1 MGIKV
6 RIKVLPKAKKGLEA
20 RTSGLE
26 VRMKAG
32 LGYNAN
38 QLNWPVMAGEFSAPD
53 VKVNSTL
60 RAVPREEANLEAEKG
75 ETAVTDLNGDG
86 IPEHYKIGGKRHYD
100 GGTPLYLPDNSFI
113 FSRDR
118 KMKIKDPEI
127 LKQFGMAANK
137 GGYTPADIAKKY
149 DINKFRQ
156 ILGDKDTDDLQRK
169 SAEAM
174 IASYNMKLGKLAL
187 VQEAMKGF
195 PQGIP
200 AIAMPYIQASGI
212 DPASF
217 IKAEPQESE
226 EETVPEYMTEA
237 QPEQEGEESV
247 ARYGA
252 NVVSQMSSRKM
263 GGDTRRVKVSFPKYQ
278 TGGTKTEAETTK
290 PVSSATKYETEED
303 IYEDPDYKTKVK
315 SGDAYIKGT
324 DGKYRRVTYVPPQP
338 PKEAYD
344 ENLGKYKDNYAYLY
358 AEMADPNVQQA
369 LFNNFQKHIS
379 KVKNP
384 DTKAALEKRTKEEVV
399 SDFLKMQKH
408 NYTLQAKDV
417 DFRTDEWKNQ
427 NNPNGSP
434 QKTYEKYITESG
446 LTPLNA
452 IETASA
458 QAAYAGLVDASKDSN
473 SKELF
478 KGVIPIMKGKAD
490 EKYLESTGRVSAP
503 DSIYGDTTAGEL
515 AHATGIVAAGDE
527 YTEPATSTGV
537 NYKHLEKK
545 PIYTG
550 KPAFWAQDAIKTL
563 GAVGDFARIKKRLP
577 WQATPGVFLPEPT
590 FYDPTRELAAGQEQA
605 NALTQGLA
613 AFSGP
618 QALSSRAS
626 QIQGSAAQQAAN
638 TLGRY
643 ANLNVGVADKFELT
657 RTGILNQAAQQK
669 AGLATQLYND
679 TVRANEAFD
688 STRNMARQN
697 MRQSFI
703 DALTNRANTYNLN
716 TLYPQYAVDPTTGGM
731 IDFTHGAGITPE
743 KDTTPDVG
751 TIYQDLY
758 DKYPTMRKN
767 PEYLWKAAQNMAG
780 MKGSDTDLSSV
791 LSQMGYAKTT

>member
-6 RIKVLPKAKKGLEA
+6 RIKVLPKAK
-20 RTSGLE
+20 SGLD

-127 LKQFGMAANK
+127 LKQFGMAASK
-137 GGYTPADIAKKY
+137 AGYTPADVAKKY

-187 VQEAMKGF
+187 VQEAIKGF

-217 IKAEPQESE
+217 IKAEPQEGE
-226 EETVPEYMTEA
+226 EETVPQDMTEA

-263 GGDTRRVKVSFPKYQ
+263 GGDTRRVKVTFPKYQ
-278 TGGTKTEAETTK
+278 TGGAKTVAA
-290 PVSSATKYETEED
+290 PATAKALSTGVKYETIKD
-303 IYEDPDYKTKVK
+303 LYEDPEWQENVK
-315 SGDAYIKGT
+315 SGNAYIKGQ
-324 DGKYRRVTYVPPQP
+324 DGKYRRANYVSPQP
-338 PKEAYD
+338 PKEAFD
-344 ENLGKYKDNYAYLY
+344 ESLGNYKDEYAYLY
-358 AEMADPNVQQA
+358 AEMADPGVQKA
-369 LFNNFQKHIS
+369 LYDNFKSHIS
-379 KVKNP
+379 KVKDP
-384 DTKAALEKRTKEEVV
+384 ATKAALEKRTKEEVV

-408 NYTLQAKDV
+408 NYTLQAKNV
-417 DFRTDEWKNQ
+417 DFKTDEWKNK
-427 NNPNGSP
+427 NNPNGSA

-452 IETASA
+452 VETASA
-458 QAAYAGLVDASKDSN
+458 QAAYAGFVDASKDPK

-478 KGVIPIMKGKAD
+478 KGMVPVMKGEAD
-490 EKYLESTGRVSAP
+490 EKYLDNSTQVSAP
-503 DSIYGDTTAGEL
+503 DSVYGDTTAGEYAQAPGVIL
-515 AHATGIVAAGDE
+515 GDE
-527 YTEPATSTGV
+527 YKEEPEPEADVEVTS
-537 NYKHLEKK
+537 KHLGDK
-545 PIYTG
+545 PAYTG
-550 KPAFWAQDAIKTL
+550 RPAFWAQDAIKTL

-657 RTGILNQAAQQK
+657 RSGILNQAAQQK
-669 AGLATQLYND
+669 AGLATQLFQD
-679 TVRANEAFD
+679 TIKANENFD
-688 STRNMARQN
+688 ATRNMARQN

-716 TLYPQYAVDPTTGGM
+716 SLYPQYAVNPTNAGM
-731 IDFTHGAGITPE
+731 IDFTHGARVNPE
-743 KDTTPDVG
+743 KDDTPSVS
-751 TIYQDLY
+751 TIFNKLLEDN
-758 DKYPTMRKN
+758 PTMRKH
-767 PEYLWKAAQNMAG
+767 PEYLWKTAQSMAG
-780 MKGSDTDLSSV
+780 MKGDDTDLSSV
-791 LSQMGYAKTT
+791 LSQMGYAKSAG

>member
-6 RIKVLPKAKKGLEA
+6 RIKVLPKAK
-20 RTSGLE
+20 SGLD

-137 GGYTPADIAKKY
+137 AGYTPADIAKKY

-217 IKAEPQESE
+217 IKAEPQEGE
-226 EETVPEYMTEA
+226 EETVPEDMTEA

-263 GGDTRRVKVSFPKYQ
+263 GGDTRRVKVTFPKYQ
-278 TGGTKTEAETTK
+278 TGGAKTVAA
-290 PVSSATKYETEED
+290 PATAKALSTGVKYETIKD
-303 IYEDPDYKTKVK
+303 LYEDPEWQENVK
-315 SGDAYIKGT
+315 SGNAYIKGK
-324 DGKYRRVTYVPPQP
+324 DGKYRRANYVSAQP
-338 PKEAYD
+338 SKEAFD
-344 ENLGKYKDNYAYLY
+344 ENLGDYKDEYAYLY
-358 AEMADPNVQQA
+358 AEMAEPGVQDA
-369 LFNNFQKHIS
+369 LYNNFKNHIS
-379 KVKNP
+379 KVKDP
-384 DTKAALEKRTKEEVV
+384 ATKAALQKRTKEEVV

-408 NYTLQAKDV
+408 NYTLQAKNV
-417 DFRTDEWKNQ
+417 DFRTDEWKNK
-427 NNPNGSP
+427 NNPNGSA
-434 QKTYEKYITESG
+434 QKTYEKYITKSG

-452 IETASA
+452 VETASA
-458 QAAYAGLVDASKDSN
+458 QAAYAGFVDASKDPK

-478 KGVIPIMKGKAD
+478 KGMVPVMKGEAD
-490 EKYLESTGRVSAP
+490 EKYLDNSTQVSAP
-503 DSIYGDTTAGEL
+503 DSVYGDTTAGEYAQAPGVIL
-515 AHATGIVAAGDE
+515 GDE
-527 YTEPATSTGV
+527 YVEPEEEEADVEVTS
-537 NYKHLEKK
+537 KHLGDK
-545 PIYTG
+545 PVYTG
-550 KPAFWAQDAIKTL
+550 RPAFWAQDAIKTL

-577 WQATPGVFLPEPT
+577 WQATPGLFLPEPT

-669 AGLATQLYND
+669 AGLATQLYDN

-716 TLYPQYAVDPTTGGM
+716 TLYPQYAVNPTAAGM
-731 IDFTHGAGITPE
+731 IDFTNGARINPE
-743 KDTTPDVG
+743 KDNTPDIG
-751 TIYQDLY
+751 MIYQDLY
-758 DKYPTMRKN
+758 DKYSTMRKN
-767 PEYLWKAAQNMAG
+767 PEYLWKAAEKMAG
-780 MKGSDTDLSSV
+780 IKTDDTDLSSV